1 MASARGFGF
10 GIVGLGMTLSARR
23 RLTGSLSCISNS
35 GAWWGRGGPLA
46 GAISTTETGTKS

>member
-35 GAWWGRGGPLA
+35 GAWWERGGPLA